1 MLQADH
7 KLSAD
12 PKILYEVVIT
22 VSSEIRS
29 DYLAWLR
36 LHMAQM
42 LEFDGFT
49 AAEMFFNRENEN
61 EVTCHYRLRDQQAMQ
76 DYLAGPAKEM
86 RADGV
91 KQFGDKFS
99 ASRRILSAS

>member
-1 MLQADH
+1 MGA
-7 KLSAD
+7 A
-12 PKILYEVVIT
+12 PEILYEVVIT
-22 VSSEIRS
+22 VSPEIRN

-36 LHMAQM
+36 RHMAQM
-42 LEFDGFT
+42 LDLDGFT
-49 AAEMFFNRENEN
+49 DAEMLFNCENEN
-61 EVTCHYRLRDQQAMQ
+61 EITCHYRLRDQQAMQ
-76 DYLAGPAKEM
+76 DYLDGPAKAM